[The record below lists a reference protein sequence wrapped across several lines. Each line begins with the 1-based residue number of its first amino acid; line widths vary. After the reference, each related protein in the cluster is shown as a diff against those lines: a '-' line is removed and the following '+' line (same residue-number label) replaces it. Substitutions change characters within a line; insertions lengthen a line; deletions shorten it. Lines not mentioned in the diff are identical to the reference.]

1 MYSEPLG
8 NTFIAEKSMVLMHNI
23 NSVKYVMHFYRVFMG
38 VQQNITLKMPS
49 MSHQRHDKCCS
60 YQVLLKY

>member
-1 MYSEPLG
+1 MKFNCMYSEQLG

-38 VQQNITLKMPS
+38 VQQ
-49 MSHQRHDKCCS
+49 
-60 YQVLLKY
+60 KYYTQDA